1 MLGHKVD
8 SAGGMWFEYMG
19 GPNCG
24 QIGWS
29 AGEPPHPVV
38 LGQELLGE
46 YQAKEP
52 PEFCLDKEA
61 VNAWA
66 GKQGKAAMQAGV
78 HRLYFRSAGG
88 VKSE

>member
-1 MLGHKVD
+1 M
-8 SAGGMWFEYMG
+8 
-19 GPNCG
+19 
-24 QIGWS
+24 
-29 AGEPPHPVV
+29 